1 MQPLEDA
8 LNRRRF
14 LAATGATTLLATTK
28 NSRAQAQASTPA
40 AVQTRA
46 VRDRLEEALARIAD
60 PRGEGTRAC
69 LTVYSK
75 AARAAADAADER
87 ARAGITLG
95 RLDGAIICIKDLFD
109 VAGEPTR
116 AGSKIL
122 AEEAMP
128 ATADAVVVRRLR
140 AAGAVIAA
148 KNNMSEFAFTIFG
161 ANPHYGTPGNPA
173 DRSRVP
179 GGSSSGGAVAVADGM
194 CEIAIGSDTGGSV
207 RAPAAL
213 CGIVGFKPSKY
224 RVPTGG
230 AFPLSYSLD
239 SIGPIARTVEACADT
254 DAVMAGE
261 EPKPLEPLPLKDLRF
276 GVLQGGPQNSLDS
289 TVAERFGRALTML
302 DQAGCRLSDEKI
314 SLLDELPR
322 VHVPLLSTEGFAIH
336 EERLNRRADSI
347 DPNVRS
353 ALERGRATS
362 AADLIRLQRA
372 RARSVS
378 AMDLVAQDFDALIVP
393 TTKIVAPL
401 LSESTTPEGF
411 AAKTPLL
418 AGNTGIGNFLDLC
431 AISLPIPRTGG
442 LPVGLMLFAR
452 NGSDRRLLRVASAVE
467 RLFAS

>member
-1 MQPLEDA
+1 
-8 LNRRRF
+8 
-14 LAATGATTLLATTK
+14 
-28 NSRAQAQASTPA
+28 
-40 AVQTRA
+40 VQTRA
-46 VRDRLEEALARIAD
+46 ARDRLEEALACIAD
-60 PRGEGTRAC
+60 PRGEGARAC

-87 ARAGITLG
+87 ARAGVTLG

-148 KNNMSEFAFTIFG
+148 KNNMSEFAFTAFG

-173 DRSRVP
+173 DRARVP

-207 RAPAAL
+207 RIPAAL

-224 RVPTGG
+224 RVPTDG

-239 SIGPIARTVEACADT
+239 SIGPIARTVKDT

-261 EPKPLEPLPLKDLRF
+261 EPKPLEPISLKDLRF
-276 GVLQGGPQNSLDS
+276 GVLQGGHQNGLDS
-289 TVAERFGRALTML
+289 AVAERFGQALTVL
-302 DQAGCRLSDEKI
+302 GRAGCRLSDEKI

-353 ALERGRATS
+353 S
-362 AADLIRLQRA
+362 A
-372 RARSVS
+372 
-378 AMDLVAQDFDALIVP
+378 
-393 TTKIVAPL
+393 
-401 LSESTTPEGF
+401 
-411 AAKTPLL
+411 
-418 AGNTGIGNFLDLC
+418 
-431 AISLPIPRTGG
+431 
-442 LPVGLMLFAR
+442 
-452 NGSDRRLLRVASAVE
+452 
-467 RLFAS
+467 